1 MTAIVL
7 DLLLNSDAAN
17 KRVKGDG
24 DHASY
29 AALRSAAVDTE
40 ARWRPQPNRPRSPL
54 ARFAGRRT
62 ARRTASSDPNTWTR
76 RLARVTAV

>member
-1 MTAIVL
+1 ML

-29 AALRSAAVDTE
+29 DAVRSAAADTE
-40 ARWRPQPNRPRSPL
+40 AR
-54 ARFAGRRT
+54 
-62 ARRTASSDPNTWTR
+62 
-76 RLARVTAV
+76 

>member
-40 ARWRPQPNRPRSPL
+40 AR
-54 ARFAGRRT
+54 
-62 ARRTASSDPNTWTR
+62 
-76 RLARVTAV
+76 